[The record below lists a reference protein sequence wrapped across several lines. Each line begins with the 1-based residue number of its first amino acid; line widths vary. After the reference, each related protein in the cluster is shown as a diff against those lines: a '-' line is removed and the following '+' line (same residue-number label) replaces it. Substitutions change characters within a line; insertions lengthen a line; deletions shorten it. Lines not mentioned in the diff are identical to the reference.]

1 MSDKQEIHIGDRFA
15 VRCIDVSF
23 EGKGVVFVADNAIF
37 VNSMLPGDYGQI
49 EVMYRRNGAYF
60 ANLVSL
66 SKPSSDRIKPL
77 CPIHSACGGC
87 VFQCLSYDKEKE
99 IKKKL
104 VESQLRRASILT
116 SVNDTIGMEEPFW
129 YRNKVQVPFANG
141 PKGELLYGFYR
152 EGSHHIIPFE
162 ACWINNQKA
171 NEILKKLTF
180 ILNKYRIAAYE
191 EKTKRGILRHAL
203 VRAATNFSE
212 AMVVLVVVQ
221 DDLSENQLLIDEI
234 KKEVP
239 EISSLYIN
247 INAKD
252 TNVILGADFKHI
264 YGSMTIKEK
273 LGDLVFEISPDSFF
287 QVNSKMAE
295 IVYKTAMDLA
305 NIQPN
310 DTVLD
315 AYSGTGTI
323 GIFAAN
329 RGAKMVTAVEIVK
342 AAVENAR
349 YNAMINGVTNY
360 HAVAGDATEFI
371 ENEARN
377 GHKYDVIFTDP
388 PRKGCSGE
396 FLRAL
401 MKIKANKVVYIS
413 CNPVSLAR
421 DLCFLTNGYEIKT
434 IQPIDQFP
442 RTIHVESVV
451 SLKLK
456 ET

>member
-23 EGKGVVFVADNAIF
+23 EGKGVVFVGDNAIF

-99 IKKKL
+99 IKKNL

-191 EKTKRGILRHAL
+191 EKTKRGILRHVL

-247 INAKD
+247 INGKD

>member
-1 MSDKQEIHIGDRFA
+1 MSDRQEIHIGDRFA
-15 VRCIDVSF
+15 VRCVDVSF
-23 EGKGVVFVADNAIF
+23 EGKGVVFVGDNAIF
-37 VNSMLPGDYGQI
+37 VNSLLPGDYGEI
-49 EVMYRRNGAYF
+49 EVSYRRNGVYF

-66 SKPSSDRIKPL
+66 IEPSNDRVAPR
-77 CPIHSACGGC
+77 CPIHGVCGGC

-104 VESQLRRASILT
+104 VESQLRRADILT

-152 EGSHHIIPFE
+152 EGSHHLVPFKT
-162 ACWINNQKA
+162 CWINNQKA
-171 NEILKKLTF
+171 NDILKKLTI
-180 ILNKYRIAAYE
+180 ILNKYHVRAYE
-191 EKTKRGILRHAL
+191 EKSKCGLLRHAL
-203 VRAATNFSE
+203 IRAASSFPN
-212 AMVVLVVVQ
+212 AMVVLVVAK
-221 DDLSENQLLIDEI
+221 DNLSENQLLIDEI

-247 INAKD
+247 INDKD
-252 TNVILGADFKHI
+252 TNVILGADFKRI

-305 NIQPN
+305 DIQAN
-310 DTVLD
+310 DVVLD

-323 GIFAAN
+323 GIFAAH
-329 RGAKMVTAVEIVK
+329 RGAKEVTAVEIVE
-342 AAVENAR
+342 AAVDNAR
-349 YNAMINGVTNY
+349 HNAKINRAINY
-360 HAVAGDATEFI
+360 HAVTGDATKFI
-371 ENEARN
+371 ENEAEHGR
-377 GHKYDVIFTDP
+377 KYNVIFTDP
-388 PRKGCSGE
+388 PRKGCSNE
-396 FLRAL
+396 FLNAL

-442 RTIHVESVV
+442 RTIHVESIV